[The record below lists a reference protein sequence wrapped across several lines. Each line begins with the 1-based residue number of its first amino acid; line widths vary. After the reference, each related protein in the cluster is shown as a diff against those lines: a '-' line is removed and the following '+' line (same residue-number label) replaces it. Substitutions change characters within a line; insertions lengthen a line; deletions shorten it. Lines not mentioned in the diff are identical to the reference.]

1 MPRRSTRWRK
11 RWPDDAD
18 QGHPIE
24 PFLDQ
29 LASSAATPGGG
40 SAAAIIGAM
49 GAALVGMVCNLTIGK
64 KKYADVEGE
73 MKDVLAKT
81 EALRKQLTGMIQD
94 DVKAFD
100 AVMAAYGMPKET
112 DADKAAR
119 DKAIQAALKLATDVP
134 LACARA
140 AREVID
146 LAAIASDKGNLNVIS
161 DAGVGV
167 LAGYAALRSA
177 ALNVFTNAR
186 MITDKTFAEAKLK
199 ELNELLAGAEGTT
212 EKAYGVVKGKVS

>member
-1 MPRRSTRWRK
+1 MTQIK
-11 RWPDDAD
+11 DTA
-18 QGHPIE
+18 IE

-49 GAALVGMVCNLTIGK
+49 GAALVSMVCNLTIGK

-81 EALRKQLTGMIQD
+81 EALRKRLTAMIQD

-100 AVMAAYGMPKET
+100 AVMGAYGMPKET

-199 ELNELLAGAEGTT
+199 ELDQLLAGAEGATD
-212 EKAYGVVKGKVS
+212 KAYAVVKGKVS

>member
-1 MPRRSTRWRK
+1 MTQIK
-11 RWPDDAD
+11 DTA
-18 QGHPIE
+18 IE

-81 EALRKQLTGMIQD
+81 EALRQQLTGMIQD

-100 AVMAAYGMPKET
+100 AVMGAYGMPKET
-112 DADKAAR
+112 EADKAAR

>member
-1 MPRRSTRWRK
+1 MTAIKNTPV
-11 RWPDDAD
+11 
-18 QGHPIE
+18 E
-24 PFLDQ
+24 PFMDA
-29 LASSAATPGGG
+29 LASQSATPGGG

-49 GAALVGMVCNLTIGK
+49 GAALVSMVCNLTIGK
-64 KKYADVEGE
+64 KKYAEVETE
-73 MKDVLAKT
+73 MKEIRAKA
-81 EALRKQLTGMIQD
+81 EALRHRLTGMIED

-100 AVMAAYGMPKET
+100 AVMGAYGMPKET

-119 DKAIQAALKLATDVP
+119 DQAIQAALKLATDVP

-146 LAAIASDKGNLNVIS
+146 IAAIASDKGNLNAIS

-199 ELNELLAGAEGTT
+199 ELNQLLAGAEGVT

>member
-1 MPRRSTRWRK
+1 MTEIKDNR
-11 RWPDDAD
+11 
-18 QGHPIE
+18 IE
-24 PFLDQ
+24 QFLEA
-29 LASSAATPGGG
+29 LASQSATPGGG

-49 GAALVGMVCNLTIGK
+49 GAALVSMVCNLTIGK
-64 KKYADVEGE
+64 KKYAEVEGE
-73 MKDVLAKT
+73 MKDVLAKADT
-81 EALRKQLTGMIQD
+81 LRKQLIGMIED

-100 AVMAAYGMPKET
+100 AVMGAYGLPKET
-112 DADKAAR
+112 DADKAKR
-119 DKAIQAALKLATDVP
+119 DSAIQAALKQATDVP
-134 LACARA
+134 MACARA
-140 AREVID
+140 ARQVID
-146 LAAIASDKGNLNVIS
+146 IAAIASDKGNLNVIS

-199 ELNELLAGAEGTT
+199 ELNQLLAGAEGVT

>member
-1 MPRRSTRWRK
+1 MTQIK
-11 RWPDDAD
+11 DTA
-18 QGHPIE
+18 IE

-49 GAALVGMVCNLTIGK
+49 GAALVSMVCNLTIGK
-64 KKYADVEGE
+64 KKYAEVEGE
-73 MKDVLAKT
+73 MQDVLAKT
-81 EALRKQLTGMIQD
+81 EALRTKLTGMIQD

-100 AVMAAYGMPKET
+100 AVMGAYGMPKET

-177 ALNVFTNAR
+177 ALNVLTNAR

-199 ELNELLAGAEGTT
+199 ELNELMAGAEGAT
-212 EKAYGVVKGKVS
+212 EKAYGIVKGKVS

>member
-1 MPRRSTRWRK
+1 MTQIK
-11 RWPDDAD
+11 NTA
-18 QGHPIE
+18 IE

-49 GAALVGMVCNLTIGK
+49 GAALVSMVCNLTIGK
-64 KKYADVEGE
+64 KKYAEVEGE
-73 MKDVLAKT
+73 MQDVLART
-81 EALRKQLTGMIQD
+81 EALRTRLTGMIQD

-100 AVMAAYGMPKET
+100 AVMGAYGMPKET

-177 ALNVFTNAR
+177 ALNVLTNAR

-199 ELNELLAGAEGTT
+199 ELNELMAGAEGAT
-212 EKAYGVVKGKVS
+212 EKAYAIVKGKVS

>member
-1 MPRRSTRWRK
+1 MTK
-11 RWPDDAD
+11 IKKT
-18 QGHPIE
+18 PIDE
-24 PFLDQ
+24 FLDQ

-49 GAALVGMVCNLTIGK
+49 GAALVSMVCNLTIGK

-73 MKDVLAKT
+73 MKDVLDKT
-81 EALRKQLTGMIQD
+81 EALRKKLTGMIQD

-100 AVMAAYGMPKET
+100 AVMGAYGMAKET

-167 LAGYAALRSA
+167 LAAYAALRSA

-199 ELNELLAGAEGTT
+199 ELNELLAGAEGAT
-212 EKAYGVVKGKVS
+212 EKAYGIVKGKVS